1 VAKQNPNNMLRHKD
15 TIILSEIK
23 DFFTTSEKAIETILS
38 FMSSLTFSDKQVGFP
53 QAVNLRYN
61 NYSKLVL
68 LLLFPFFEIQDAS
81 HYCESA
87 LFKYI
92 RCGKD
97 IFYRFINNSMIDWR
111 KFAYS
116 LNMQLI
122 RKVETQS
129 TSDTGSAPRCIIVDD
144 TDLSRTGRHFELIGK
159 IYSHVTHSSKL
170 GFKALFMGYHDGK
183 SFFSLDF
190 SFHGEKGNN
199 QKKPYGLTPTQS
211 KERFSKKRDKS
222 SSGKQCVEQYF
233 STKIESTISM
243 LRLAI
248 SKGVRFDYLLVDSW
262 FTCHELVKFIVTRRI
277 GCHFLGM
284 IKMGKTRYKV
294 FDKNLTAKE
303 IVERLRRT
311 KKTKRSKLLGY
322 YYGEIIVDFKGI
334 EVKLFFCKTSK
345 KGSWNAIMTTNTEL
359 TFEQAYKIYST
370 RWSIEVF
377 FKESKQHLGLGKCQ
391 SQDFDAQ
398 IAATTLCMI
407 QYNLLSIAKRFSDY
421 ETLGELF
428 RATQKDSL
436 QLSISEKIWMIIIEI
451 VSHLSE
457 ILNLDSETLME
468 NLFSE
473 NEQLTKYLNFKV
485 LSQAG

>member
-1 VAKQNPNNMLRHKD
+1 MLRHKD
-15 TIILSEIK
+15 TVILSEIK

-38 FMSSLTFSDKQVGFP
+38 FMSSLTFSDKQLGLTP
-53 QAVNLRYN
+53 TANLHYN
-61 NYSKLVL
+61 NYSKFVL
-68 LLLFPFFEIQDAS
+68 LLLFPFFDIQDAS
-81 HYCESA
+81 HYIDSA

-92 RCGKD
+92 SCGKD

-116 LNMQLI
+116 LNMQLL
-122 RKVETQS
+122 RNVEKQSTTDTQS
-129 TSDTGSAPRCIIVDD
+129 TLRCIIVDD
-144 TDLSRTGRHFELIGK
+144 TDLVKTSNHFELIGK
-159 IYSHVTHSSKL
+159 IYSHVTHISKL
-170 GFKALFMGYHDGK
+170 GFKGLFMGYHDGK

-190 SFHGEKGNN
+190 SFHGEKGKNE
-199 QKKPYGLTPTQS
+199 KKPYGLTPTQL
-211 KERFSKKRDKS
+211 KERYSKKRVKS
-222 SSGKQCVEQYF
+222 SPGIKRVDQYF
-233 STKIESTISM
+233 TTKIESTISM

-262 FTCHELVKFIVTRRI
+262 FTCYEIVKFIITRRI

-284 IKMGKTRYKV
+284 IKMGKTRYDV
-294 FDKNLTAKE
+294 LDKNLTAKE
-303 IVERLRRT
+303 IIERLRRA

-322 YYGEIIVDFKGI
+322 YYGGIIVNFKGI

-345 KGSWNAIMTTNTEL
+345 KGNWNGIMTTNTVL

-377 FKESKQHLGLGKCQ
+377 FKECKQNLGLGKCQ

-398 IAATTLCMI
+398 IAATTLCML
-407 QYNLLSIAKRFSDY
+407 QYNMLSIAKRFTDY

-436 QLSISEKIWMIIIEI
+436 QLCISEKIWVIIIEL

-468 NLFSE
+468 NILSE
-473 NEQLTKYLNFKV
+473 NEQLTKYLNLKT

>member
-1 VAKQNPNNMLRHKD
+1 MLRHKD
-15 TIILSEIK
+15 TVILSEIK

-38 FMSSLTFSDKQVGFP
+38 FMSSLTFSDKQFGFT
-53 QAVNLRYN
+53 QGVNFRYQ
-61 NYSKLVL
+61 NYCKLVL
-68 LLLFPFFEIQDAS
+68 LLLFPFFDIQDAS
-81 HYCESA
+81 HYYESA

-122 RKVETQS
+122 RKVEKQS
-129 TSDTGSAPRCIIVDD
+129 TINIESTPRCIIVDD
-144 TDLSRTGRHFELIGK
+144 TDLSKTGRHFEFIGK
-159 IYSHVTHSSKL
+159 IFSHVTHSSKL
-170 GFKALFMGYHDGK
+170 GYKALFMGYHDGK

-190 SFHGEKGNN
+190 SFHGEKGKNE
-199 QKKPYGLTPTQS
+199 KKLFGLTPTQS
-211 KERFSKKRDKS
+211 KERFSKKRDNS
-222 SSGKQCVEQYF
+222 SPGKQRVEQYF
-233 STKIESTISM
+233 GSKIESTICM

-262 FTCHELVKFIVTRRI
+262 FTCHELVKFVVTRRI

-294 FDKNLTAKE
+294 FDKNLTSKE
-303 IVERLRRT
+303 IVECLRRT

-322 YYGEIIVDFKGI
+322 YYGEILVDFKGI
-334 EVKLFFCKTSK
+334 EVKLYFCKASK
-345 KGSWNAIMTTNTEL
+345 KGKWNGIMTTNTKL

-377 FKESKQHLGLGKCQ
+377 FKECKQNLSLGKCQ

-407 QYNLLSIAKRFSDY
+407 QYNLLSVAKRFSNY

-436 QLSISEKIWMIIIEI
+436 QLCISEKIWVIIIEL

-468 NLFSE
+468 SLFSE
-473 NEQLTKYLNFKV
+473 NEQLTKYLNFKA

>member
-1 VAKQNPNNMLRHKD
+1 MLRHKD
-15 TIILSEIK
+15 TVILSEIK

-38 FMSSLTFSDKQVGFP
+38 FMSSLTFSDKQFGFS
-53 QAVNLRYN
+53 QAVNLRYQ
-61 NYSKLVL
+61 NYSKFVL
-68 LLLFPFFEIQDAS
+68 LMLFPFFDIQDAS
-81 HYCESA
+81 HYYESA

-116 LNMQLI
+116 LTMQLI
-122 RKVETQS
+122 RKVEKQS
-129 TSDTGSAPRCIIVDD
+129 TIDIESAPRCIIVDD
-144 TDLSRTGRHFELIGK
+144 TDLSKTGRHFEFINK
-159 IYSHVTHSSKL
+159 IFSHVTHSSKL
-170 GFKALFMGYHDGK
+170 GYKALFMGYHDGK

-190 SFHGEKGNN
+190 SFHGEKGKNE
-199 QKKPYGLTPTQS
+199 KKPFGLTPTQS
-211 KERFSKKRDKS
+211 KERFSKKRDNS
-222 SSGKQCVEQYF
+222 SPGKQRVDQYF
-233 STKIESTISM
+233 NTKIESTISM

-262 FTCHELVKFIVTRRI
+262 FTCHEVVKFIVTRRI

-284 IKMGKTRYKV
+284 IKMGKTRYNV

-303 IVERLRRT
+303 IVECLRRT

-322 YYGEIIVDFKGI
+322 YYGEMIVDFKGI
-334 EVKLFFCKTSK
+334 KVKLYFFKASK
-345 KGSWNAIMTTNTEL
+345 KGNWNGIMTTNTKL

-377 FKESKQHLGLGKCQ
+377 FKESKQNFGLGKCQ

-398 IAATTLCMI
+398 IAATTLSMI
-407 QYNLLSIAKRFSDY
+407 QYNLLSVAKRFSNY

-428 RATQKDSL
+428 RAAQKDSL
-436 QLSISEKIWMIIIEI
+436 QLCISEKIWLIIIEL

-457 ILNLDSETLME
+457 ILNLDSEMLIA
-468 NLFSE
+468 NLFNE
-473 NEQLTKYLNFKV
+473 NEQLTKYLNFKA